1 MPGRQSHPLQL
12 LQVVGIKASK
22 NRLEAIAKAIAAE
35 QQPIGAGG
43 EGKTTGHAHPLSG
56 QGAQHFTE
64 GGILA
69 AYCVDGLKA
78 HGLQGEQQGAGIGH
92 Q

>member
-1 MPGRQSHPLQL
+1 M
-12 LQVVGIKASK
+12 LQVVGIKARED
-22 NRLEAIAKAIAAE
+22 RLEAIAKASAAE

-43 EGKTTGHAHPLSG
+43 EGKPTGHAHPFSR
-56 QGAQHFTE
+56 QGAQHLTK

-69 AYCVDGLKA
+69 AHRIDGLKA
-78 HGLQGEQQGAGIGH
+78 HGLQGEHKGAGIGH

>member
-12 LQVVGIKASK
+12 LQVVGIKARED
-22 NRLEAIAKAIAAE
+22 RLQAIAKAITAE

-43 EGKTTGHAHPLSG
+43 EGKPTGHAHPLSR

-78 HGLQGEQQGAGIGH
+78 HGLQGEHQGAGIGH

>member
-22 NRLEAIAKAIAAE
+22 NRLQAIAKAITAE

-43 EGKTTGHAHPLSG
+43 EGKPTGHAHPFSR
-56 QGAQHFTE
+56 QGAQHLTQ

-69 AYCVDGLKA
+69 ANCVDGLKA
-78 HGLQGEQQGAGIGH
+78 RGLQGEHQGAGIGH